1 MGIGESARQQ
11 TIFEKALT
19 QTNQRCACG
28 DAGPNAVRVLKALG
42 VLDEVIA
49 HSDDSGPTM
58 RSFQFIYGTGEC
70 ETVYT
75 VRIPKASIPLGH
87 ARTHENG
94 LPSTRRRKETL
105 GSGST
110 GNASPHCI
118 PC

>member
-1 MGIGESARQQ
+1 M
-11 TIFEKALT
+11 
-19 QTNQRCACG
+19 
-28 DAGPNAVRVLKALG
+28 RVLKALG

-58 RSFQFIYGTGEC
+58 RPFRFIYGTGES

-75 VRIPKASIPLGH
+75 VRVPRASTLLKY

-94 LPSTRRRKETL
+94 IHSTRRRKETL

-110 GNASPHCI
+110 GNASPCCI